1 MMIQLRTIGRRP
13 KIEFEWGWRL
23 KLIPNSEEI
32 SDYSTFV
39 RNVDTRQK
47 NLKQSFILN
56 KVFSLT

>member
-1 MMIQLRTIGRRP
+1 MMIKLRTIGRRP

-47 NLKQSFILN
+47 KINAKF
-56 KVFSLT
+56 